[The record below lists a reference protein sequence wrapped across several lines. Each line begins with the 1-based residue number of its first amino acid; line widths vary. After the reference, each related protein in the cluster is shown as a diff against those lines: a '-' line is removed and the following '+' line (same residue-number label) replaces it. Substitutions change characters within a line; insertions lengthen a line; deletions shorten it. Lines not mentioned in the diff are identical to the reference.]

1 VIGCQE
7 MLVCMRI
14 PCCDDDRWIATPNGA
29 FIRVRC
35 DSIHRINCRASAS
48 GVDTGFSKEKNLGCP
63 CGDIGDNP
71 KNSESIRIPEMIPY
85 VVMNSSCSK
94 FSVTHN
100 ETIYS
105 VVFHFTPLF
114 SIPFSL
120 LTCRKVLILLQS
132 VIQ

>member
-1 VIGCQE
+1 MTIGGSQPQTGPLSE
-7 MLVCMRI
+7 SDAILFTELIVARV
-14 PCCDDDRWIATPNGA
+14 PVEWIQA
-29 FIRVRC
+29 FTKKKKI
-35 DSIHRINCRASAS
+35 
-48 GVDTGFSKEKNLGCP
+48 LGCP

-94 FSVTHN
+94 ISVTHN

-114 SIPFSL
+114 SIPFFL
-120 LTCRKVLILLQS
+120 LTCRKVLILL
-132 VIQ
+132 